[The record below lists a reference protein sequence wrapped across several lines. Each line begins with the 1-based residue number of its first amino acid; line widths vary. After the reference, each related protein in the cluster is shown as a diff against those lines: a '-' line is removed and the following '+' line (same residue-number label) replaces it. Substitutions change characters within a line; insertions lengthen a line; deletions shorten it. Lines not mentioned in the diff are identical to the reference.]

1 MNEHD
6 SPTVDENDV
15 ENDTLDAVQE
25 PETAPVNNAE
35 ASADEDSEIASDA
48 IDADPMADNESVGE
62 EGQEEGQIEKH
73 VDVVLIKR
81 VLEGAILAADAPLD
95 RDAMLV
101 LFDENERPDKTAL
114 NEILTL
120 LAEDYTGRGI
130 ELREVASGFR
140 FQVRKEVGPWVSRLW
155 QEKPARY
162 SRAILET
169 LALIAYRQPITRG
182 EIEEIR
188 GVSVNTQIV
197 RTLLERNW
205 VRVVGHRDVPGR
217 PAMFAT
223 TRQFLDYFDLTSLE
237 DLPPLSEIKDLDKM
251 NEELQ
256 LEQEKVA
263 AEAAAAL
270 AATLNERSEESP
282 VDESGQTSILDKIH
296 DDPEIDES
304 TLMSLDK
311 VDSVLAGFEAEFRK
325 KPVVQDAEEDDTP
338 SREAT
343 TSSDADLFE
352 EAIASEDDD
361 AEQEDSASLALE
373 EELDEDQDGSKH
385 E

>member
-1 MNEHD
+1 MTEHD
-6 SPTVDENDV
+6 SPTVDEKDV
-15 ENDTLDAVQE
+15 INE
-25 PETAPVNNAE
+25 
-35 ASADEDSEIASDA
+35 ASDA
-48 IDADPMADNESVGE
+48 AQDTDAPTVESQDSSVDAGAETEMSNDVVDADAETSVDDESVTE
-62 EGQEEGQIEKH
+62 ETQIEKH

-101 LFDENERPDKTAL
+101 LFDENERPDNAAL

-120 LAEDYTGRGI
+120 LAEDYADRGI

-140 FQVRKEVGPWVSRLW
+140 FQVRKEIGPWVSRLW

-205 VRVVGHRDVPGR
+205 VRIVGHRDVPGR

-223 TRQFLDYFDLTSLE
+223 TRQFLDYFDLKSLE

-263 AEAAAAL
+263 AEAAAVL
-270 AATLNERSEESP
+270 AATLNEREDETP
-282 VDESGQTSILDKIH
+282 TDESGQTSILDKIN

-304 TLMSLDK
+304 TLMTLDK

-325 KPVVQDAEEDDTP
+325 KPVVQDAEEDDTT

-343 TSSDADLFE
+343 ASSDADLFE
-352 EAIASEDDD
+352 EAEAFEDDD

-373 EELDEDQDGSKH
+373 EELDDAQDGSKH